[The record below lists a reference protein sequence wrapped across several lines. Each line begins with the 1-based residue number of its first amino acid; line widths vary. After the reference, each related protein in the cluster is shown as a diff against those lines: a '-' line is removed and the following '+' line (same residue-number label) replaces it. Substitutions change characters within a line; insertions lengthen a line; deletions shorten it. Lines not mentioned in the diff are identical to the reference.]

1 MRPQPYDHNIKMKML
16 PSNEVNCSKVLSAKR
31 SYSLH
36 LGITFS
42 EEIMRGFPEH
52 KGMSLVI
59 NKIYCF
65 ELVIWGAS
73 QFLRLAW
80 TPVDALVISI
90 RKPQYF
96 TSS

>member
-1 MRPQPYDHNIKMKML
+1 MPEII
-16 PSNEVNCSKVLSAKR
+16 
-31 SYSLH
+31 LH
-36 LGITFS
+36 LGIIFS
-42 EEIMRGFPEH
+42 EEIMRGFAEP

-73 QFLRLAW
+73 QFLRLAR

-90 RKPQYF
+90 RKP
-96 TSS
+96 